1 MRNTIAVLGE
11 HQKLSKLVLLES
23 LASGKNCHINA
34 LKGNI
39 ELEDIIAEFKVR
51 ERGRNED

>member
-1 MRNTIAVLGE
+1 MRKTVAVLAE
-11 HQKLSKLVLLES
+11 HQKFSRLVLLGNS
-23 LASGKNCHINA
+23 ASGENCHINA

-51 ERGRNED
+51 NGSRNED